1 MSTNAETR
9 EHHPYSPST
18 LQNLEACP
26 CYLSKQAET
35 PHERTT
41 AGTRAHGVAETGV
54 DDNRLD
60 DDDAAA
66 AAECLDFVDQR
77 RQLMEEARA
86 REVQKIALTLI
97 NPYATPDHSEEKTA
111 QAEKYVL
118 AILELKE
125 TYLPIDDLEFK
136 EKIYTTVKGTDG
148 KDYPFT
154 KEVIVKGT
162 TAGYIDHGFVSHDRK
177 YAELFDWKF
186 GFWPVEQADNNLQG
200 LAYCL
205 GIMRAHPQLER
216 VMFFFKQPHLQ
227 TLSQVLVTRDQ
238 VPALYLRIQVVVA
251 KARTA
256 RQEKNFATA
265 NPMVPVCNFCAN
277 IATCPAVTAL
287 ACRVGNKFHPLAIP
301 ENITPSMLH
310 NTRDT
315 TLGLALA
322 QVVAV
327 WAKSYKTQITDRILR
342 GEADIPPG
350 QTLQQRA
357 DREIVD
363 RDKYKEIALKHIT
376 EKQYADACSVTF
388 GKVEEIIKDKAPRGL
403 KTATLEVFNKELADS
418 GAVIRGQPYTFLR
431 AIPEKSD
438 KPKTES

>member
-1 MSTNAETR
+1 MSTAETR

-18 LQNLEACP
+18 LQNLEACA
-26 CYLSKQAET
+26 CYESKQSET

-77 RQLMEEARA
+77 RQLLEEART
-86 REVQKIALTLI
+86 RSMQDLTEVERI
-97 NPYATPDHSEEKTA
+97 H
-111 QAEKYVL
+111 VL
-118 AILELKE
+118 AVKELKE
-125 TYLPIDDLEFK
+125 TYLPIDDVEFK
-136 EKIYTTVKGTDG
+136 ESR
-148 KDYPFT
+148 
-154 KEVIVKGT
+154 IVKKTLEDGT
-162 TAGYIDHGFVSHDRK
+162 EVLVFEERIIKGSTAGYVDHGFLSHDRK

-205 GIMRAHPQLER
+205 GILHKYPTLDQ
-216 VMFFFKQPHLQ
+216 VQFFFKQPHLQ
-227 TLSQVLVTRDQ
+227 TLSHVFVTREQ
-238 VPALYLRIQVVVA
+238 IPALYLRIQVVVA

-256 RQEKNFATA
+256 RREKNFATA

-277 IATCPAVTAL
+277 IATCPAVTAF
-287 ACRVGNKFHPLAIP
+287 ACRVGNKFHPLGIP

-322 QVVAV
+322 QVLSV
-327 WAKSYKTQITDRILR
+327 WAKSFKTQITDRILR

-363 RDKYKEIALKHIT
+363 RDKYKSIALKHIT
-376 EKQYADACSVTF
+376 EKQYQDACTVTF

-403 KTATLEVFNKELADS
+403 KTATLEVFNKELTDS